1 MEQTAR
7 YKPHICY
14 CQIPEDKLRE
24 FAKLRFIDNIP
35 TEELMERLIDL
46 KDRESLAAVALLDI
60 TPEDLAKVVPD
71 NPALLMH
78 LYDCR
83 YHVKAILEEA
93 GIIVA
98 EQSLN

>member
-1 MEQTAR
+1 
-7 YKPHICY
+7 
-14 CQIPEDKLRE
+14 
-24 FAKLRFIDNIP
+24 
-35 TEELMERLIDL
+35 MERLIDL